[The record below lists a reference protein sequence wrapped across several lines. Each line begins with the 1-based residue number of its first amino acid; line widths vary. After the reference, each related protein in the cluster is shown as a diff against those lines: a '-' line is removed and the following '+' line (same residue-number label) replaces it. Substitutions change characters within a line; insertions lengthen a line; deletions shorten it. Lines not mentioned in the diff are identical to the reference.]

1 MVSVIFGIGASLM
14 AIVGAYVGA
23 GQREKAISI
32 AWREIFINAA
42 IVGCIGLLL
51 SFSPQLWS
59 ELLPYGLLVNYEQSC
74 MREIWC

>member
-1 MVSVIFGIGASLM
+1 MVSVIFGIGASLI

-32 AWREIFINAA
+32 AWRELFINAA

-51 SFSPQLWS
+51 SFFPQLWS
-59 ELLPYGLLVNYEQSC
+59 SFYLMGSS
-74 MREIWC
+74 